1 LNPVPDLLSARRPIP
16 FNDKAAFMTQ
26 TLWTA
31 VDAYLCD
38 QLVNED
44 DALKQALQDSRAA
57 GLPDIAVAPNQGK
70 MLNLFARLIGAK
82 RILEIGTLGGY
93 STIWLAR
100 ALPEEGRLVT
110 CEYSAKH
117 AEVAER
123 NIGRAGLAD
132 KVEIRV
138 GPALHSLPLLQAQ
151 EYPPFDLVF
160 IDADKQN
167 NANYVQWALKLT
179 RPGSLIVIDNVVRG
193 GRVIDTDGKDEM
205 VEGVRRM
212 NTMLAN
218 EPRLDAT
225 AIQTVGA
232 KGHDGFTLALVRP

>member
-1 LNPVPDLLSARRPIP
+1 
-16 FNDKAAFMTQ
+16 MTQ
-26 TLWTA
+26 KTWTA
-31 VDAYLCD
+31 VDDYICS
-38 QLVNED
+38 QLVPED
-44 DALKQALQDSRAA
+44 AALTQALQASKAA

-70 MLNLFARLIGAK
+70 MLNLFARMLGAK

-100 ALPEEGRLVT
+100 ALPEDGRLIT
-110 CEYSAKH
+110 CEYSPAH
-117 AEVAER
+117 ARVAES
-123 NIGRAGLAD
+123 NIARAGLAN

-138 GPALHSLPLLQAQ
+138 GAALNTLPLLQAQ
-151 EYPPFDLVF
+151 EQTPFDLVF

-167 NANYVQWALKLT
+167 NPHYVHWALKLA

-193 GRVIDTDGKDEM
+193 GHVIDTDGRDEL

-212 NTMLAN
+212 NAMIAA

-225 AIQTVGA
+225 AIQTVGT
-232 KGHDGFTLALVRP
+232 KGHDGFTLAFVRS

>member
-1 LNPVPDLLSARRPIP
+1 
-16 FNDKAAFMTQ
+16 MTQ

-31 VDAYLCD
+31 VDDYLCD
-38 QLVNED
+38 QLVSED
-44 DALKQALQDSRAA
+44 DALTQALQDSRAA

-70 MLNLFARLIGAK
+70 MLNLLARLIGAK

-100 ALPEEGRLVT
+100 ALPEGGRLVT
-110 CEYSAKH
+110 CEYNPKH

-123 NIGRAGLAD
+123 NIARAGLAK

-138 GPALHSLPLLQAQ
+138 GPALQSLPLLQAQ
-151 EYPPFDLVF
+151 EHPPFDLVF

-167 NANYVQWALKLT
+167 NANYVQWALKLM
-179 RPGSLIVIDNVVRG
+179 RAGSLIVIDNVVRG
-193 GRVIDTDGKDEM
+193 GHVIDTDGKDEM

-212 NTMLAN
+212 NAMLAA

-225 AIQTVGA
+225 AIQTVGT
-232 KGHDGFTLALVRP
+232 KGYDGFALALVRE

>member
-1 LNPVPDLLSARRPIP
+1 
-16 FNDKAAFMTQ
+16 MTQ

-31 VDAYLCD
+31 VDDYLCA
-38 QLVNED
+38 QLVTED
-44 DALKQALQDSRAA
+44 DALKQALLDSRTA

-70 MLNLFARLIGAK
+70 MLNLFARLIGAR

-100 ALPEEGRLVT
+100 ALPEDGQLVT
-110 CEYSAKH
+110 CEYNAKH

-123 NIGRAGLAD
+123 NIARAGLAN

-151 EYPPFDLVF
+151 EHPPFDLVF

-167 NANYVQWALKLT
+167 NDNYVRWALKLT

-193 GRVIDTDGKDEM
+193 GRVIEADTTDEM

-212 NTMLAN
+212 YALLAN

-225 AIQTVGA
+225 AIQTIGT
-232 KGHDGFTLALVRP
+232 KGYDGFALALVRA